1 MSSIGVAWVPGRPTM
16 DDRTILLNRMRR
28 LRFER
33 GEMTQQELA
42 DQVGVTRHT
51 IMAME
56 GCKYNPSL
64 LVALK
69 VAHVFGV
76 AVEEVFQIGITE
88 DRQG

>member
-1 MSSIGVAWVPGRPTM
+1 MMARPSMGDGTV
-16 DDRTILLNRMRR
+16 LLNRMRR

-56 GCKYNPSL
+56 GGKYNPSL

-69 VAHVFGV
+69 VARVFGV
-76 AVEEVFQIGITE
+76 TVEDVFQIGGA
-88 DRQG
+88 D

>member
-1 MSSIGVAWVPGRPTM
+1 MGDGTV
-16 DDRTILLNRMRR
+16 LLNRMRR

-56 GCKYNPSL
+56 GGKYNPSL

-69 VAHVFGV
+69 VARVFGV
-76 AVEEVFQIGITE
+76 TVEDVFQIGGA
-88 DRQG
+88 D